1 MAKPYSDDLRE
12 RVVAAI
18 EAGHTR
24 VKVAELYNMALS
36 TVGGII
42 KRKRETGSV
51 SPDKFGGYKTF
62 TLEPHTDRVKELVAE
77 QPDSTLAE
85 LQVRLAKE
93 KVKVSQSGISRFLRH
108 INLTFKKKSLHAA
121 EQDRP
126 DVAAA
131 REALRKEQE
140 ILDPKQLVFIDETAA
155 TTKMTR
161 LYGRAPQGKRLV
173 DKVPHGHWKTTT
185 FICGLRYDGVT
196 APFVLDGPMDGPHFL
211 AYVEQILAPTLRK
224 GQIVFLDN
232 VSIHNV
238 DGVEE
243 AIEARG
249 ACAVFLPAYSPDL
262 NPIEQLFARLKSFL
276 RKMKARTVE
285 QLWRAIG
292 SFLKGVSKEECKAY
306 LANSG
311 YT

>member
-1 MAKPYSDDLRE
+1 MWTTLKKRSPHAHSHNKCKCQARSDIDQE
-12 RVVAAI
+12 AAV
-18 EAGHTR
+18 R
-24 VKVAELYNMALS
+24 
-36 TVGGII
+36 
-42 KRKRETGSV
+42 
-51 SPDKFGGYKTF
+51 F
-62 TLEPHTDRVKELVAE
+62 T
-77 QPDSTLAE
+77 S
-85 LQVRLAKE
+85 
-93 KVKVSQSGISRFLRH
+93 IRH
-108 INLTFKKKSLHAA
+108 ITHIRRAQPTDSPEEAKKSVHAA

-131 REALRKEQE
+131 RKALRKEQLT
-140 ILDPKQLVFIDETAA
+140 LDPKQLIFIDETAA

-196 APFVLDGPMDGPHFL
+196 APFVLDGPMDGLHFL
-211 AYVEQILAPTLRK
+211 AYVEQILAPTLKK

-232 VSIHNV
+232 VSTHKV

-249 ACAVFLPAYSPDL
+249 ARPIFLPAYSPDL

-276 RKMKARTVE
+276 RKMKARTE
-285 QLWRAIG
+285 GCARE
-292 SFLKGVSKEECKAY
+292 S
-306 LANSG
+306 
-311 YT
+311 

>member
-1 MAKPYSDDLRE
+1 
-12 RVVAAI
+12 
-18 EAGHTR
+18 
-24 VKVAELYNMALS
+24 
-36 TVGGII
+36 
-42 KRKRETGSV
+42 
-51 SPDKFGGYKTF
+51 
-62 TLEPHTDRVKELVAE
+62 
-77 QPDSTLAE
+77 
-85 LQVRLAKE
+85 
-93 KVKVSQSGISRFLRH
+93 
-108 INLTFKKKSLHAA
+108 
-121 EQDRP
+121 
-126 DVAAA
+126 
-131 REALRKEQE
+131 
-140 ILDPKQLVFIDETAA
+140 
-155 TTKMTR
+155 MTR

-211 AYVEQILAPTLRK
+211 AYVEQILAPTLKK

-232 VSIHNV
+232 VSTHKV
-238 DGVEE
+238 DGIEE
-243 AIEARG
+243 AIAARG

-285 QLWRAIG
+285 QLWRAIA

-311 YT
+311 YTYPSASTGRWCGCLPCLINANKLTCRPMPLIAISLIIFCRETQVFKCYCVRQNTTRRDLCLISSRYRERL

>member
-1 MAKPYSDDLRE
+1 MGKPYSDDLRE

-24 VKVAELYNMALS
+24 EEVAELYNMALS
-36 TVGGII
+36 TVGGFI

-62 TLEPHTDRVKELVAE
+62 LLEPHADLVKELVAE

-93 KVKVSQSGISRFLRH
+93 KVKVSQSGISRFLHH

-121 EQDRP
+121 EQERP
-126 DVAAA
+126 DVAKA
-131 REALRKEQE
+131 RKALRREQLT
-140 ILDPKQLVFIDETAA
+140 LDPKQLVFIDETAA

-185 FICGLRYDGVT
+185 FICGLRHDGVT

-211 AYVEQILAPTLRK
+211 AYVEQILAPTLKK

-232 VSIHNV
+232 VSTHKV

-249 ACAVFLPAYSPDL
+249 ARAVFLPAYSPDL
-262 NPIEQLFARLKSFL
+262 NPIEQLFAKLKSFL

-285 QLWRAIG
+285 ELWRAIA
-292 SFLKGVSKEECKAY
+292 SFLKGVSKRECKAY
-306 LANSG
+306 LTNSG

>member
-1 MAKPYSDDLRE
+1 MGKPYSDDLRE

-18 EAGHTR
+18 ESGYTR
-24 VKVAELYNMALS
+24 KEVADLFNMALS
-36 TVGGII
+36 TVGGFIR
-42 KRKRETGSV
+42 RKRETGNV

-62 TLEPHTDRVKELVAE
+62 LLEPHADLVKELVAE

-93 KVKVSQSGISRFLRH
+93 KVKVSQSGISRFLHH
-108 INLTFKKKSLHAA
+108 IKLTFKKKSLHAA
-121 EQDRP
+121 EQDRS

-131 REALRKEQE
+131 RNALREEQL
-140 ILDPKQLVFIDETAA
+140 ILDPKKLVFIDETAA

-185 FICGLRYDGVT
+185 FICGLRHDGVT

-224 GQIVFLDN
+224 GQIVLLDN
-232 VSIHNV
+232 VSTHKV

-249 ACAVFLPAYSPDL
+249 ARAVFLPAYSPDL
-262 NPIEQLFARLKSFL
+262 NPIEQLFAKLKSFL

-285 QLWRAIG
+285 ELWRAIA
-292 SFLKGVSKEECKAY
+292 SFLKVVSKEECKAY

>member
-1 MAKPYSDDLRE
+1 MGKPYSDDLRE

-18 EAGHTR
+18 ESGDTR
-24 VKVAELYNMALS
+24 EEVAELYNMALS
-36 TVGGII
+36 TVGGFI

-51 SPDKFGGYKTF
+51 SPGKFGGYKTF
-62 TLEPHTDRVKELVAE
+62 SLEPHTDLVKELVAE
-77 QPDSTLAE
+77 QPDRTLAE
-85 LQVRLAKE
+85 LRDRLAKE
-93 KVKVSQSGISRFLRH
+93 QVTVSQSAISRFLHH
-108 INLTFKKKSLHAA
+108 INLTFKKKSVHAA

-131 REALRKEQE
+131 RRALRKQQQT
-140 ILDPKQLVFIDETAA
+140 LDPKKLVFIDETAA

-185 FICGLRYDGVT
+185 FICGLRYNRVT
-196 APFVLDGPMDGPHFL
+196 APFALDGAMDGPHFL
-211 AYVEQILAPTLRK
+211 AYVQQILAPTLKK
-224 GQIVFLDN
+224 GEIVFLDN
-232 VSIHNV
+232 VSTHKV

-243 AIEARG
+243 AIKARG

-285 QLWRAIG
+285 KLWSAIA
-292 SFLKGVSKEECKAY
+292 SFLKEVSKDECRAY

>member
-1 MAKPYSDDLRE
+1 MGKPYSDDLRE

-18 EAGHTR
+18 EAGRTR
-24 VKVAELYNMALS
+24 VEVAELYNMALS
-36 TVGGII
+36 TVGGFI

-51 SPDKFGGYKTF
+51 RPDKFGGYKTF
-62 TLEPHTDRVKELVAE
+62 ALEDHTARVKELVAE

-85 LQVRLAKE
+85 LQAKE
-93 KVKVSQSGISRFLRH
+93 YVNVSQSAISRFLH
-108 INLTFKKKSLHAA
+108 YINMTFKKSIHAA

-131 REALRKEQE
+131 RKALRKEQL

-185 FICGLRYDGVT
+185 FICGLHYDGVT

-211 AYVEQILAPTLRK
+211 AYVEQILAPTLKK

-232 VSIHNV
+232 VSTHKV

-249 ACAVFLPAYSPDL
+249 ARAVFLPAYSPDL

-285 QLWRAIG
+285 ELWRAIA
-292 SFLKGVSKEECKAY
+292 SFLKGVSKEECHAY

>member
-1 MAKPYSDDLRE
+1 MGKPYSDDLRE

-24 VKVAELYNMALS
+24 EEVAELYNMALS
-36 TVGGII
+36 TVGGFI

-62 TLEPHTDRVKELVAE
+62 SLEPHTYLVEELVAE

-85 LQVRLAKE
+85 LQSRLAKE
-93 KVKVSQSGISRFLRH
+93 KVEVSQSGISRFLHH
-108 INLTFKKKSLHAA
+108 INLTFKKKSVHAA

-131 REALRKEQE
+131 RKALRKEQLT
-140 ILDPKQLVFIDETAA
+140 LDPKQLVFIDETAA

-211 AYVEQILAPTLRK
+211 AYVEQILAPTLKK

-232 VSIHNV
+232 VSTHKV

-249 ACAVFLPAYSPDL
+249 ARAVFLPAYSPDL

-285 QLWRAIG
+285 TLWRAIS
-292 SFLKGVSKEECKAY
+292 SFLKEVSKDECKAY
-306 LANSG
+306 LANAG
-311 YT
+311 YA

>member
-1 MAKPYSDDLRE
+1 MGKPYSDDPRE

-18 EAGHTR
+18 ESGDTR
-24 VKVAELYNMALS
+24 EEVAALYNMALS
-36 TVGGII
+36 TVGGFI

-62 TLEPHTDRVKELVAE
+62 SLEPHSDLVKELLAE
-77 QPDSTLAE
+77 QPDRTLAE
-85 LQVRLAKE
+85 LRDCLAKE
-93 KVKVSQSGISRFLRH
+93 QVTVSQSAIFRFLHH
-108 INLTFKKKSLHAA
+108 INRTFKKKSVHAA

-131 REALRKEQE
+131 RRALRKRQKT
-140 ILDPKQLVFIDETAA
+140 LDPKKLVFIDETGA

-161 LYGRAPQGKRLV
+161 LYGRAAQGIRLV

-185 FICGLRYDGVT
+185 FICGLRYNRVT
-196 APFVLDGPMDGPHFL
+196 APFVLDGAMDGPHFL
-211 AYVEQILAPTLRK
+211 AYVEQCLAPTLKK
-224 GQIVFLDN
+224 GEIVFLDN
-232 VSIHNV
+232 VSTHKV

-243 AIEARG
+243 AIKARG

-285 QLWRAIG
+285 KLWSAIA
-292 SFLKGVSKEECKAY
+292 SFLKEVSKDECRAY